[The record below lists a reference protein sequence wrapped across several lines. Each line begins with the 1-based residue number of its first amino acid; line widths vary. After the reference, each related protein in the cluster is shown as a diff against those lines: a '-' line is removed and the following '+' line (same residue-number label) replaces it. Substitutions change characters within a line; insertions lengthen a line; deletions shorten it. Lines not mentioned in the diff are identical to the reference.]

1 MPDKVVERLRREYL
15 GGGAYVRRIRI
26 YNVWLGLRMRTH
38 ENKQK
43 PLCGSLSHKLT
54 LSLTHSSQWEGGL
67 SILNIL

>member
-1 MPDKVVERLRREYL
+1 MPDKVVERLWREYL
-15 GGGAYVRRIRI
+15 GGGGYVRRIRI

-43 PLCGSLSHKLT
+43 PLRGS
-54 LSLTHSSQWEGGL
+54 LSLTHSHSHSSQWGCL